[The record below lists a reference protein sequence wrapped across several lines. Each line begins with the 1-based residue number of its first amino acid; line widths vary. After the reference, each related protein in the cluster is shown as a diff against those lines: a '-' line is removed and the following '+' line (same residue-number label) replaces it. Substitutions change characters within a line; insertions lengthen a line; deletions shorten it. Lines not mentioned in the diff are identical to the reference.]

1 MNEKYLSQNF
11 IISKNLNKSV
21 TFFYNQSR
29 YRLLFT
35 LFCDNNGTSNN
46 KTHNFTAFPEIV
58 TQFFLVLDLPQ
69 HFF

>member
-1 MNEKYLSQNF
+1 MNKKYLLQNF

-46 KTHNFTAFPEIV
+46 
-58 TQFFLVLDLPQ
+58 
-69 HFF
+69 